1 MSRKTAFGIIPV
13 PSEEVTKLL
22 GSTTLVEFLAD
33 HLQDFMQMSSFVDG
47 LSYGFFANVP
57 ADDYRV
63 VAAVQ
68 LNIMDNERNRFSRI
82 DKAKPYTEFPVMVV
96 QDGFTLTLLPFKPLN
111 QTHWTDVEVLAEYVP
126 LMGGVTLS
134 ELASKFETPSQ
145 WVSAE
150 MDALGGKRWVKAEYA
165 LEANDDYF

>member
-1 MSRKTAFGIIPV
+1 MTTKVAFGTIPV

-22 GSTTLVEFLAD
+22 GSTTLVELLAD
-33 HLQDFMQMSSFVDG
+33 HLQDFIQMSSFVDG

-57 ADDYRV
+57 ADDYKV

-68 LNIMDNERNRFSRI
+68 LNIMDNKRNRFAQV
-82 DKAKPYTEFPVMVV
+82 DKAKPYTEFPVLLV
-96 QDGFTLTLLPFKPLN
+96 QDGSTLTLLPFKPLN
-111 QTHWTDVEVLAEYVP
+111 QTRWTDVEVFAEYIP

-134 ELASKFETPSQ
+134 ELASKFDTPAQ

-150 MDALGGKRWVKAEYA
+150 MDALGGKRWVKEG
-165 LEANDDYF
+165 

>member
-22 GSTTLVEFLAD
+22 GSTTMVELLAD
-33 HLQDFMQMSSFVDG
+33 HLQDFIQMSSFVDG

-57 ADDYRV
+57 ADDYKV

-68 LNIMDNERNRFSRI
+68 LNILDNVRNRFAQVE
-82 DKAKPYTEFPVMVV
+82 KTKPYTEFPVMVV
-96 QDGFTLTLLPFKPLN
+96 QDGSTLTLLPFKPLN
-111 QTHWTDVEVLAEYVP
+111 QTRWSDVEVFSEYIP

-134 ELASKFETPSQ
+134 ELASKFDTPTQ

-150 MDALGGKRWVKAEYA
+150 MDALGGKRWVKEG
-165 LEANDDYF
+165 

>member
-33 HLQDFMQMSSFVDG
+33 HLQDFIQMSSFVDG

-96 QDGFTLTLLPFKPLN
+96 QDGSTLTLLPFKPLN

-134 ELASKFETPSQ
+134 ELASKFETPS
-145 WVSAE
+145 
-150 MDALGGKRWVKAEYA
+150 
-165 LEANDDYF
+165 

>member
-13 PSEEVTKLL
+13 PSEKVTKLL
-22 GSTTLVEFLAD
+22 GSTTLVELLAD
-33 HLQDFMQMSSFVDG
+33 HLQDFIQMSSFVDG

-57 ADDYRV
+57 TDDYRV
-63 VAAVQ
+63 VSAVQ
-68 LNIMDNERNRFSRI
+68 LNILDNERNRFAQV

-96 QDGFTLTLLPFKPLN
+96 QDGSNLTLLPFKPLN
-111 QTHWTDVEVLAEYVP
+111 QTRWDDVKVLTEYIP

-134 ELASKFETPSQ
+134 ELESKFETPAQ

-150 MDALGGKRWVKAEYA
+150 MDALGGKRWVKAE
-165 LEANDDYF
+165 

>member
-22 GSTTLVEFLAD
+22 GSTTLVELLAD
-33 HLQDFMQMSSFVDG
+33 HLQDFIQMSSFVDG

-63 VAAVQ
+63 VAAIQ
-68 LNIMDNERNRFSRI
+68 LNILDSERRRFAQVDS
-82 DKAKPYTEFPVMVV
+82 AKPYAEFPVMVV
-96 QDGFTLTLLPFKPLN
+96 QDVSTLTLLPFKPLN
-111 QTHWTDVEVLAEYVP
+111 QTRWTDVEVLAEYIP
-126 LMGGVTLS
+126 LMGGVTVS
-134 ELASKFETPSQ
+134 ELASKFETPAQ

-150 MDALGGKRWVKAEYA
+150 MDALGGKRWAKAE
-165 LEANDDYF
+165 

>member
-22 GSTTLVEFLAD
+22 GSTNVVELLAD
-33 HLQDFMQMSSFVDG
+33 HLQDFIQMSSFVDG

-57 ADDYRV
+57 TDDYRV
-63 VAAVQ
+63 VSAVQ
-68 LNIMDNERNRFSRI
+68 LNILDSERRRFSSI

-96 QDGFTLTLLPFKPLN
+96 QAGSTLTLLPFKPLN
-111 QTHWTDVEVLAEYVP
+111 QTSWTDVEVLAEYVP

-134 ELASKFETPSQ
+134 ELVSKFETPAQ

-150 MDALGGKRWVKAEYA
+150 MDALGGKRWVKTE
-165 LEANDDYF
+165 

>member
-1 MSRKTAFGIIPV
+1 MSKTAFGIIPV

-22 GSTTLVEFLAD
+22 GSTALVELLAD
-33 HLQDFMQMSSFVDG
+33 HLQDFIQMSSFVDG

-68 LNIMDNERNRFSRI
+68 LNIIDNERNRFAQV
-82 DKAKPYTEFPVMVV
+82 DKSKPYTEFPVMVV
-96 QDGFTLTLLPFKPLN
+96 QDGSTLTLLPFKPLN
-111 QTHWTDVEVLAEYVP
+111 QARWTDVEVFAEYIP
-126 LMGGVTLS
+126 LMGGVTVS
-134 ELASKFETPSQ
+134 ELASKFETPAQ

-150 MDALGGKRWVKAEYA
+150 MDALGGKRWVKAE
-165 LEANDDYF
+165 

>member
-1 MSRKTAFGIIPV
+1 MTTKVAFGTIPV

-22 GSTTLVEFLAD
+22 GSTTLVELLAD
-33 HLQDFMQMSSFVDG
+33 HLQDFIQMSSFVDG

-57 ADDYRV
+57 ADNYRV

-68 LNIMDNERNRFSRI
+68 LNILDNKRNRFSHI
-82 DKAKPYTEFPVMVV
+82 EKSKTYTEFPVMVV
-96 QDGFTLTLLPFKPLN
+96 QDGSTLTLLPFKPLN
-111 QTHWTDVEVLAEYVP
+111 QTRWADVEVFSEYIP

-134 ELASKFETPSQ
+134 ELASKFDTPTQ

-150 MDALGGKRWVKAEYA
+150 MDALGGKQWVKEG
-165 LEANDDYF
+165 

>member
-33 HLQDFMQMSSFVDG
+33 HLQDFIQMSSFVGG

-165 LEANDDYF
+165 LEANADYF

>member
-22 GSTTLVEFLAD
+22 GSTTLVELLAD
-33 HLQDFMQMSSFVDG
+33 HLQDFIQMSSFVDG

-63 VAAVQ
+63 VAAIQ
-68 LNIMDNERNRFSRI
+68 LNILDSERRRFAQVDS
-82 DKAKPYTEFPVMVV
+82 AKPYAEFPVMVV
-96 QDGFTLTLLPFKPLN
+96 QDVSTLTLLPFKPLN
-111 QTHWTDVEVLAEYVP
+111 QTRWTDVEVLAEYIP
-126 LMGGVTLS
+126 LMGGVTVS
-134 ELASKFETPSQ
+134 ELASKFETPTQ

-150 MDALGGKRWVKAEYA
+150 MDALGGKRWAKA
-165 LEANDDYF
+165 D

>member
-22 GSTTLVEFLAD
+22 GSTTLVELLAD
-33 HLQDFMQMSSFVDG
+33 YLQEFIQISSFVEG

-63 VAAVQ
+63 LAAVQ

-96 QDGFTLTLLPFKPLN
+96 QDGSTLTLLPFKPLN
-111 QTHWTDVEVLAEYVP
+111 QTRWTDVEVLTEYIP
-126 LMGGVTLS
+126 LVGGVTLS
-134 ELASKFETPSQ
+134 ELASKFETPAQ

-150 MDALGGKRWVKAEYA
+150 MDALGGK
-165 LEANDDYF
+165 

>member
-33 HLQDFMQMSSFVDG
+33 HLQDFIQMSSFVDG

-57 ADDYRV
+57 ANDYRV

-96 QDGFTLTLLPFKPLN
+96 QDGSTLTLLPFKPLN
-111 QTHWTDVEVLAEYVP
+111 QTHWTDVGCL
-126 LMGGVTLS
+126 LS
-134 ELASKFETPSQ
+134 IFLL
-145 WVSAE
+145 WVG
-150 MDALGGKRWVKAEYA
+150 L
-165 LEANDDYF
+165 L